1 LLAKGRFAEGSQIL
15 ETLARIN
22 KKELP
27 PSFKLRLK
35 VLDFQ
40 HSGFDYDCKMGA
52 LTGFENNCII
62 TWSQM

>member
-1 LLAKGRFAEGSQIL
+1 LLAKGRLEEGSQIL

-40 HSGFDYDCKMGA
+40 HSGLSMTAKW
-52 LTGFENNCII
+52 EH
-62 TWSQM
+62 